1 MLKCFGYWA
10 GLGAVFGVISLGSAA
25 AAAASAE
32 NDSGST
38 KPTVS
43 RSSKSASTD
52 AQHSN
57 GQAAVGSVG
66 SVDTVARRSPT
77 VRPAAIMAVNSRK
90 PTHLIRAKPSS
101 KLVKAEKRTAPAVK
115 VAAVRAVETRP
126 NEINSTNA
134 VRAEDVSALPIVPPL
149 ERSTPIALMPT
160 NLSMQPGDAY
170 AHARSLEGD
179 NQTANAI
186 PLYAEAS
193 RQGHSAA
200 SLRLMEIYAMGA
212 EGVSRNYIAA
222 VEFKRLAVQQGARLE
237 YPPHR

>member
-1 MLKCFGYWA
+1 MLKFFGYWA
-10 GLGAVFGVISLGSAA
+10 GLVAVFGVISLGS

-57 GQAAVGSVG
+57 AQAAVG
-66 SVDTVARRSPT
+66 SVDTVARRPRT
-77 VRPAAIMAVNSRK
+77 VRPAAIMAVNSSK

-115 VAAVRAVETRP
+115 VAAVQAVETRP

-134 VRAEDVSALPIVPPL
+134 VRAEDVSALPIVAPL
-149 ERSTPIALMPT
+149 ERSTPIALIPT
-160 NLSMQPGDAY
+160 NSAMQPGEAY